1 MHTTPAAYRDQPDWQ
16 ALQRLLPAR
25 LHLTEQTAPTEEF
38 WPWRGH
44 EIHLDRYP
52 APAAPAKILLHH
64 GVGTNG
70 RHLTL
75 ILGAPLARRGFE
87 TIALDNLGY
96 GLTRLRRGHTPTYED
111 WVDLVVDYLA
121 HERARDDRPIILYG
135 LSAGGMLAYHVAAK
149 APANTLHGIVGMTF
163 LDQRV
168 QQVRDETAHDLL
180 NARVGAPFL
189 RLLAPTPAGRV
200 RYPMTLAAKMSAL
213 VNDPAA
219 LRLMIADPTSAG
231 NRVPIRFLSSYLNYR
246 PAVEPEDFTA
256 CPILLTQPARDRWS
270 PPHLAESFLSRITRV
285 PVQRVLLENAG
296 HYPLEEPGL
305 RQLEDAVAEFATAT
319 TLPGPD
325 SRSAG

>member
-1 MHTTPAAYRDQPDWQ
+1 MRTTTPATYRDQPEWR
-16 ALQRLLPAR
+16 ALQQFLPTR
-25 LHLTEQTAPTEEF
+25 LHLTDETAPAEEF
-38 WPWRGH
+38 WPWRGN

-70 RHLTL
+70 RQLTL

-87 TIALDNLGY
+87 TVALDNLGY
-96 GLTRLRRGHTPTYED
+96 GLTRLRPGYTPTYDD

-121 HERARDDRPIILYG
+121 HERTRDNRPIILYG

-149 APANTLHGIVGMTF
+149 APADTLRGIVGMTF
-163 LDQRV
+163 LDQRI
-168 QQVRDETAHDLL
+168 QRVRDETAHDLL
-180 NARVGAPFL
+180 NARVGAPLL

-219 LRLMIADPTSAG
+219 LRAMTTDPTSAG
-231 NRVPIRFLSSYLNYR
+231 NRVAIRFLSSYLNYT

-270 PPHLAESFLSRITRV
+270 PPHLADVFLSRITRV
-285 PVQRVLLENAG
+285 LVERVLLQNAG
-296 HYPLEEPGL
+296 HYPIEEPGL
-305 RQLEDAVAEFATAT
+305 RQLEDSVANFAGA
-319 TLPGPD
+319 
-325 SRSAG
+325 RIRN